1 MLAAV
6 ALLTSAPALRSQA
19 RTTRERGLYVSVVD
33 ENGAPVTGL
42 TPADFVIREDAIPR
56 EVLKVGPATAPIE
69 LTLVVDNSAVTN
81 PLIADMRRALTDF
94 VKEMAPGNQ
103 IALATCGGNPEVLQI
118 HTGNAALLEKAIGRL
133 FPISGTGA
141 YLLDALMLVTR
152 GVTKRAPERPV
163 VLAILSQ
170 GAPEF
175 SNRNPDTVVTALRNS
190 GVRFDAVTIQSAAG
204 EVPDPR
210 PGTENAIAAQHRDQV
225 LDEGSR
231 ATGGVNERAL
241 SGLALAP
248 KLKVIGTAL
257 RSQYLVT
264 YSRPDS
270 LIPPERI
277 QVSVKRKGL
286 TARGTPVKPGR

>member
-1 MLAAV
+1 
-6 ALLTSAPALRSQA
+6 
-19 RTTRERGLYVSVVD
+19 VVD
-33 ENGAPVTGL
+33 AAGAPVTRL
-42 TPADFVIREDAIPR
+42 TQADFVIREDGVAR
-56 EVLKVGPATAPIE
+56 EVLKVAPATAPIE

-81 PLIADMRRALTDF
+81 SLIADIRRALTDF

-103 IALATCGGNPEVLQI
+103 IALTTFGGNPEVLQTY
-118 HTGNAALLEKAIGRL
+118 TGNAQLLTASVGRL

-141 YLLDALMLVTR
+141 YLLDALLSVTR
-152 GVTKRAPERPV
+152 GVAKRAPERAV

-175 SNRNPDTVVTALRNS
+175 SNQNAGQVVSALRAS
-190 GVRFDAVTIQSAAG
+190 GVRFDAITIQSSAA
-204 EVPDPR
+204 ESPDPP
-210 PGTENAIAAQHRDQV
+210 PGSENALAARYRDQV

-248 KLKVIGTAL
+248 KLKVIVAAW

-264 YSRPDS
+264 YFRPES

-277 QVSVKRKGL
+277 QVSVKKGDL
-286 TARGTPVKPGR
+286 VAHGTPVRPGR